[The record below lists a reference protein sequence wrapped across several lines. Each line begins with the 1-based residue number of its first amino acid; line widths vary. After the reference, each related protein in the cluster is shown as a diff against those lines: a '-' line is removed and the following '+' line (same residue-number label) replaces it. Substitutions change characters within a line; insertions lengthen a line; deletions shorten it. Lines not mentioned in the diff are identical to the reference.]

1 MDILKIAAFAFCGL
15 SVVIFLKSAK
25 PEYGLWVSVALSC
38 ILAAYMFGNLSEM
51 IAQVEQVWMKVSGS
65 SSLLGILL
73 RIIGISCLCE
83 ITAALCKESGCVSL
97 AGQVTLAGKLAILSV
112 GFPVLME
119 LIEFIL
125 ELGQ

>member
-1 MDILKIAAFAFCGL
+1 MDILNIMAFAFCGL
-15 SVVIFLKSAK
+15 FMVILLKSAK
-25 PEYGLWVSVALSC
+25 PEYGLWVSVALTC
-38 ILAAYMFGNLSEM
+38 VLAAYVLGNLSEM
-51 IAQVEQVWMKVSGS
+51 ITQVEAIWLKAAGS

-83 ITAALCKESGCVSL
+83 ITASLCKESGCLAL

-112 GFPVLME
+112 GFPVLLE
-119 LIEFIL
+119 LITFIL